1 MELTQVLI
9 KPLISE
15 KSTALLNKANA
26 KCVTFLVHPDANKT
40 EIRRAVETIFGVT
53 VLKVNVAC
61 GKARDYVRQSRR
73 HAPFGRL
80 FHVSVACAARC
91 GVSSCD
97 RVK

>member
-73 HAPFGRL
+73 QCHEPGHKKAFVTMTQESKIDYFEG
-80 FHVSVACAARC
+80 A
-91 GVSSCD
+91 
-97 RVK
+97 